1 MEKLHQYLIAT
12 HGYIYNI
19 SGGGDIKKI
28 KEDLEHLNMIVD
40 ASYAKDKLVELNEE
54 IKESLGMI
62 NFINQTMKEIQPTDA
77 SYNDMSLKLKRIDEL
92 INNIIT
98 KRYIQTGDK
107 LYLEIEKG
115 QTWKILSDIFSVFIR
130 LKEDIDKI
138 ARSTESYDMVS
149 IEISGHVKKV
159 LDVLRIF
166 SDTISK
172 LLNSFN
178 DAILMIRKSVY
189 DTYKIEDIVFVSDD
203 TKITPDQFKSQT
215 SFSSK
220 FEELIVG
227 YDGVISDATT
237 GVIKNAFN
245 NLQLEKIKG
254 NYLEK
259 LNIIFDK
266 IQPLVNKKYDGIQ
279 TGGSEETIKSLYI
292 FNIELQKVQKI
303 LNNVMLKWKEYQHFN
318 YRFNN
323 YFMYQIYCLTIPTSG
338 KVQINY
344 KYIDKNTLLE
354 YKNLVEKIIINFN
367 NFTQLTNG
375 KERDATLYFNQYH
388 YFTIKKLKKFFDFVI
403 PNTGTKIIDI
413 RMCKKDVYH
422 TFTIFNQF
430 KDILDV
436 YKESYDIANVEVTP

>member
-1 MEKLHQYLIAT
+1 MEKLHQYLNT
-12 HGYIYNI
+12 TYRYIKNI

-28 KEDLEHLNMIVD
+28 KEDLEQLNIIMD
-40 ASYAKDKLVELNEE
+40 ASAAKDKLIKLNEE

-62 NFINQTMKEIQPTDA
+62 NFINQTIKEIRPIDT
-77 SYNDMSLKLKRIDEL
+77 SYNDISLKLKRFDEL
-92 INNIIT
+92 INNIIE

-115 QTWKILSDIFSVFIR
+115 QTWKILSDIFSVFIK

-138 ARSTESYDMVS
+138 ARSTDSYDKVS
-149 IEISGHVKKV
+149 IELSGHVKKV

-178 DAILMIRKSVY
+178 DAIHMIQKSVY
-189 DTYKIEDIVFVSDD
+189 DNYKVEDIIFVSDD
-203 TKITPDQFKSQT
+203 AKISPKQFKSQ
-215 SFSSK
+215 SSYHSK

-227 YDGVISDATT
+227 YDGIISDATT
-237 GVIKNAFN
+237 GVIKNVFN
-245 NLQLEKIKG
+245 NLQLEKIKS

-279 TGGSEETIKSLYI
+279 TGGSEETIQNLYI

-303 LNNVMLKWKEYQHFN
+303 LNSVMIKWKEYQHFN

-323 YFMYQIYCLTIPTSG
+323 YFMYQIYCLTIPKSG

-344 KYIDKNTLLE
+344 NYIDKNTLLE
-354 YKNLVEKIIINFN
+354 YKKLVEKIIINFN
-367 NFTQLTNG
+367 NFTQLSNE

-388 YFTIKKLKKFFDFVI
+388 YFTIKKLKNFFDFII
-403 PNTGTKIIDI
+403 PTIETKIIDI

-430 KDILDV
+430 KNILDV
-436 YKESYDIANVEVTP
+436 YNIANIEMTS